1 MISAKMWGIIRKI
14 KKIMIEYFYKENLF
28 FVIQVTIFGLSMM
41 NINLLMSWKVF
52 FIVKQVTIFDCYK
65 IIHGKK
71 VMTFAQINFTM
82 KLNVSLVLY
91 TLYYIIRNASVRGD
105 LVVSL
110 TKLLNSG
117 GTIL

>member
-1 MISAKMWGIIRKI
+1 
-14 KKIMIEYFYKENLF
+14 
-28 FVIQVTIFGLSMM
+28 
-41 NINLLMSWKVF
+41 
-52 FIVKQVTIFDCYK
+52 
-65 IIHGKK
+65 
-71 VMTFAQINFTM
+71 MTFAQINFTM